1 MVFVGLI
8 QEVLG
13 LLGGVLN
20 HFVIGGVSKIAATGD
35 HEWTMTAGGFGLTN
49 KGNYLAG
56 AIADIVTYG
65 AILVDWVVQ
74 ALLNTGTL
82 TVNAQA

>member
-1 MVFVGLI
+1 MVLVGLI
-8 QEVLG
+8 QEILG
-13 LLGGVLN
+13 ILGGVLN
-20 HFVIGGVSKIAATGD
+20 HFVIGGMSAISATGD
-35 HEWTMTAGGFGLTN
+35 HEWTMTAGAFGLTD

-56 AIADIVTYG
+56 AVADIVTYG